1 MAVKIKQ
8 LDEKN
13 FDDFIGKGDVIVD
26 FYADWCGPCK
36 ILGPELE
43 KASKEIKG
51 VKFGK
56 VDVDRNQDLA
66 GRFGVMSIPT
76 LIFFKNGKQVDKST
90 GVLDKDEILEK
101 IKEIK

>member
-76 LIFFKNGKQVDKST
+76 LIFFKEKEQVDRVNSALS
-90 GVLDKDEILEK
+90 VKD
-101 IKEIK
+101 IKKRVESNF